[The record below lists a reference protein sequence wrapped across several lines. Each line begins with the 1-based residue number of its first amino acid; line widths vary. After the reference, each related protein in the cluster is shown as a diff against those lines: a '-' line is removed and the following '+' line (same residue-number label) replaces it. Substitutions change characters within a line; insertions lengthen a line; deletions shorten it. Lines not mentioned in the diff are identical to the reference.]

1 MKRLNSLTAARAS
14 EYKRIEFNTEEKT
27 FYLPSTKPWV
37 VNFGDDLNDE
47 DLNIFIKELETNNFT
62 LFNDSVFLGNSF
74 TLSSM
79 VYDENKKNFFSIDM
93 NNHNITIIPYEKN
106 ISESFIKL
114 FEVISDFDPSSELR
128 SDIF

>member
-14 EYKRIEFNTEEKT
+14 EYKRIEFYTEEKT

-79 VYDENKKNFFSIDM
+79 VYDENKKNFFSIDRRAR
-93 NNHNITIIPYEKN
+93 IIDSNFTKW
-106 ISESFIKL
+106 
-114 FEVISDFDPSSELR
+114 
-128 SDIF
+128 